1 MRFARHTLNS
11 STNGDQVN
19 KDKAD
24 GACSIGDN
32 SYRSYLKNQEGKV
45 DLKELSVDGR
55 IIQNGYYEISME
67 DWN

>member
-1 MRFARHTLNS
+1 
-11 STNGDQVN
+11 VN